1 MSSAEPA
8 PVRGPAATIRVLVVD
23 DHPVVRR
30 GLTDLLASVPDIEVV
45 GSAGDGD
52 AGVTLVGTLDPDVVL
67 MDIEMPTVDG
77 VEATQR
83 IGATAPRTAVVILT
97 TFADRARITRAL
109 DAGAAGYLLKD
120 AEPSE
125 LIDGI
130 RAAAA
135 GSTPISPRAASR
147 LAEQPDGPI
156 PESLTPR
163 EREVLT
169 LLADGLANKQI
180 ARRLGIAE
188 TTVKAHLTRV
198 FAALDVSDR
207 TQAALWVERNARE
220 H

>member
-1 MSSAEPA
+1 MNDTAPASARQSS
-8 PVRGPAATIRVLVVD
+8 ATIRVLVVD

-30 GLTDLLASVPDIEVV
+30 GLADLLASVPDIEVI
-45 GSAGDGD
+45 GTAGDGHT
-52 AGVTLVGTLDPDVVL
+52 GVVMARTLDPDVVL
-67 MDIEMPTVDG
+67 MDIEMPHVDG

-83 IGATAPRTAVVILT
+83 IGATAPKTAVVILT

-135 GSTPISPRAASR
+135 GSTPISPRVASR
-147 LAEQPDGPI
+147 LAEPSDTAI
-156 PESLTPR
+156 P
-163 EREVLT
+163 

-188 TTVKAHLTRV
+188 KTVKAHLTRV
-198 FAALDVSDR
+198 FAALDVTDR
-207 TQAALWVERNARE
+207 TQAALWVAR
-220 H
+220 HTT

>member
-1 MSSAEPA
+1 MSATEPA
-8 PVRGPAATIRVLVVD
+8 TVIRVLVVD

-30 GLTDLLASVPDIEVV
+30 GISDLLASVADVEVI
-45 GSAGDGD
+45 GTTGDGG
-52 AGVTLVGTLDPDVVL
+52 AGVALAEQLDPDVVL
-67 MDIEMPTVDG
+67 MDIEMPGVDG
-77 VEATQR
+77 VEATHR
-83 IGATAPRTAVVILT
+83 IGVTAPRSAVVILT

-120 AEPSE
+120 VEPSE

-135 GSTPISPRAASR
+135 GATPISPRAASR
-147 LAEQPDGPI
+147 LAERFPDPI
-156 PESLTPR
+156 PAALTPR

-169 LLADGLANKQI
+169 LLAEGLANKQI

-188 TTVKAHLTRV
+188 KTVKAHLTRV

-207 TQAALWVERNARE
+207 TQAALWVTR
-220 H
+220 HDTP

>member
-1 MSSAEPA
+1 MSSP
-8 PVRGPAATIRVLVVD
+8 TIRVLVVD

-30 GLTDLLASVPDIEVV
+30 GITDLLGSVADVEVV
-45 GSAGDGD
+45 GTAGDG
-52 AGVTLVGTLDPDVVL
+52 ATGVAMAATLDPDVVL
-67 MDIEMPTVDG
+67 MDIEMPGVDG

-83 IGATAPRTAVVILT
+83 IGATASRAAVVILT
-97 TFADRARITRAL
+97 TFADRQRITRAL

-135 GSTPISPRAASR
+135 GSTPISARAASR
-147 LAEQPDGPI
+147 LADADAI
-156 PESLTPR
+156 PTSLTPR

-188 TTVKAHLTRV
+188 KTVKAHLTRV
-198 FAALDVSDR
+198 FAALDVTDR
-207 TQAALWVERNARE
+207 TQAALWVTRHADG
-220 H
+220 

>member
-1 MSSAEPA
+1 MSAAESAT
-8 PVRGPAATIRVLVVD
+8 VIRVLVVD

-30 GLTDLLASVPDIEVV
+30 GISDLLASVADVEVIGATGD
-45 GSAGDGD
+45 GSAGV
-52 AGVTLVGTLDPDVVL
+52 ALAEELDPDVVL
-67 MDIEMPTVDG
+67 MDIEMPGVDG
-77 VEATQR
+77 VEATHR

-135 GSTPISPRAASR
+135 GATPISPRVATR
-147 LAEQPDGPI
+147 LAERSHDPI
-156 PESLTPR
+156 PASLTPR

-169 LLADGLANKQI
+169 LLAEGLANKQI
-180 ARRLGIAE
+180 ALRLGIAE
-188 TTVKAHLTRV
+188 KTVKAHLTRV

-207 TQAALWVERNARE
+207 TQAALWATRHE
-220 H
+220 